1 MMNVIRVWSLIS
13 ISTLLWSLMCENYT
27 AHWQNLRHRVPRGM
41 RAMPLSGKM
50 RGRHLSHRAT
60 AKTVVTQPHVQ
71 MGPCRARPVTPLRT
85 VGEIEISAQRLDL
98 EGKHSGLLCH
108 SGKSRTL
115 VSYKWLTYL
124 QNECWPPS
132 VPTVCVIYEEHTMVK
147 YPGKAY
153 SDFGQVCVII
163 ILMSPHDSQVPHRH
177 VWPC

>member
-1 MMNVIRVWSLIS
+1 
-13 ISTLLWSLMCENYT
+13 
-27 AHWQNLRHRVPRGM
+27 
-41 RAMPLSGKM
+41 MPLSGKM

-124 QNECWPPS
+124 QNEC
-132 VPTVCVIYEEHTMVK
+132 
-147 YPGKAY
+147 
-153 SDFGQVCVII
+153 
-163 ILMSPHDSQVPHRH
+163 
-177 VWPC
+177 